1 MSMSILTA
9 VTTAANVVFDADA
22 SVLGCGCTHKPP
34 VPHLPNLLPATETD
48 RTSSA
53 NVTSCA
59 SREALSQNLS
69 VQAAAAAPIAEPC
82 CVEAPQPRASDVAGS
97 LFQSSAAAATSPYH
111 RRQHRAAV
119 AFVRDCLWQA
129 LQACLELCWIA
140 LVIVVFVIGCS
151 LSRRIESMRASCNRA
166 GLQVALSEVSRGEVE
181 FAAHPAVQYAEP
193 PAVILGPRSPNK
205 LEGDS
210 PTSLDCSLGPSYAL
224 DLILP
229 HIWSQS
235 ALRSNSICDHIH
247 GNCSSI
253 RAPGVLDNKR
263 NTRRE
268 NSLPMVRA
276 ASAVRGF
283 LQTDCDS
290 RIQRNQCK
298 EGDADASSLYEGMNG
313 LSHTLET
320 EVLHYQQEATPG
332 DDEAALI
339 AFKQAIQVDHLNVL
353 ESWTSD
359 RPVCSWEGVSCR
371 SAAPQR
377 VIGLTISQGF
387 LEGSL
392 TPEISK
398 LDQLRKLHVDGG
410 MLMGK
415 IPPQVAQLRWLT
427 SVDLSSNHL
436 TGEIPPSF
444 SLLSNLRNLALRS
457 NNFSGAIPPGIF
469 LLPKL
474 ETLALDIN
482 NLTGALPDGPGSYSP
497 SLVSLSL
504 GVNYLSGP
512 VPKALGDLPN
522 LVQLDLHQNSF
533 SGPIPPEL
541 GALTKLEYLDIS
553 SNQLTGGIPH
563 ALAGLSSLQAG
574 VFSNNQLSG
583 VVSQPFLVGI
593 ASTIDVLDVG
603 RNAFTG
609 SISRFALLTNAVYIE
624 LSNNKFVGGIT
635 KAFGAMPNL
644 QQLGLSDNELT
655 GGIPAGITESSSLV
669 VFSADRN
676 KLRGSIPP
684 FRCTNTGFMAL
695 TVSGNS
701 FHGGIPHSLAG
712 CNSSLY
718 VLDSSAPNVSR
729 RTCRDY
735 HAIHKPAPTVF
746 RGSVSATPL
755 TSICLPRSASVAAST
770 TAKAATST
778 AKAAASA
785 VAEPAQEL
793 RGAGPVV
800 VVDNYDSFTYNLCQ
814 YLGDL
819 GCEHVV
825 YRNDDITIDDLQKM
839 DPRGVLISP
848 GPGTPDDSGISL
860 DVVRRLGPTV
870 PLFGVCM
877 GLQCMGQAYGGRI
890 VRAPGGVMHGK
901 TSPVLHSMADSD
913 SGLLAGLPSPFTACR
928 YHSLVIE
935 KDTFPE
941 DELEVTAWTEDGL
954 VMAVRHKKYTHVE
967 GVQFHPESIITSNG
981 KEIVANFLKTMDR
994 YWAQ

>member
-1 MSMSILTA
+1 
-9 VTTAANVVFDADA
+9 
-22 SVLGCGCTHKPP
+22 
-34 VPHLPNLLPATETD
+34 
-48 RTSSA
+48 
-53 NVTSCA
+53 
-59 SREALSQNLS
+59 
-69 VQAAAAAPIAEPC
+69 
-82 CVEAPQPRASDVAGS
+82 
-97 LFQSSAAAATSPYH
+97 
-111 RRQHRAAV
+111 
-119 AFVRDCLWQA
+119 
-129 LQACLELCWIA
+129 ACLELCWIA

-235 ALRSNSICDHIH
+235 ALRSHSICDHIH

-253 RAPGVLDNKR
+253 RAPGVLDYKR

-320 EVLHYQQEATPG
+320 EVLHYQQEATSVSATRHPLMIAEEGTRTEDPKTGGEGLEWNKDVGKGLQAEEERGSRNVPYLGLLMSSSSNESHPREEEFVRTARKGPEEVQQG
-332 DDEAALI
+332 DGMLSD
-339 AFKQAIQVDHLNVL
+339 KQA
-353 ESWTSD
+353 
-359 RPVCSWEGVSCR
+359 
-371 SAAPQR
+371 
-377 VIGLTISQGF
+377 
-387 LEGSL
+387 
-392 TPEISK
+392 
-398 LDQLRKLHVDGG
+398 
-410 MLMGK
+410 
-415 IPPQVAQLRWLT
+415 
-427 SVDLSSNHL
+427 
-436 TGEIPPSF
+436 
-444 SLLSNLRNLALRS
+444 
-457 NNFSGAIPPGIF
+457 GAIPPGIF

-695 TVSGNS
+695 TVFARGPIEAGPSSNLSAMALATTPLVTRTVALSG
-701 FHGGIPHSLAG
+701 P
-712 CNSSLY
+712 SSL
-718 VLDSSAPNVSR
+718 VPALLHLTQSSAPNVSR

-800 VVDNYDSFTYNLCQ
+800 VIDNYDSFTYNLCQ

>member
-1 MSMSILTA
+1 MPEICALT
-9 VTTAANVVFDADA
+9 
-22 SVLGCGCTHKPP
+22 P
-34 VPHLPNLLPATETD
+34 LP
-48 RTSSA
+48 
-53 NVTSCA
+53 
-59 SREALSQNLS
+59 
-69 VQAAAAAPIAEPC
+69 
-82 CVEAPQPRASDVAGS
+82 
-97 LFQSSAAAATSPYH
+97 TSPLPSSVPLVPPPSRADTHSLVLLAGVFGALLDRFGH
-111 RRQHRAAV
+111 RRLRY
-119 AFVRDCLWQA
+119 RLLA
-129 LQACLELCWIA
+129 LASYRIHARFLYQGWTT
-140 LVIVVFVIGCS
+140 
-151 LSRRIESMRASCNRA
+151 SRSQR
-166 GLQVALSEVSRGEVE
+166 
-181 FAAHPAVQYAEP
+181 
-193 PAVILGPRSPNK
+193 
-205 LEGDS
+205 
-210 PTSLDCSLGPSYAL
+210 GPSYAL

-235 ALRSNSICDHIH
+235 ALRSHSICDHIH

-398 LDQLRKLHVDGG
+398 LDQLSKLHVDGG

-941 DELEVTAWTEDGL
+941 GELEVTAWTEDGL

-967 GVQFHPESIITSNG
+967 GVQFHPESIITTNG